1 MSRQKRKLK
10 VLDLFA
16 GAGGFGLGF
25 WLADNFKVICSLE
38 VDKWAVDTLKAN
50 NVEKQKIIQQDI
62 REFKTREQIL
72 SACPSKPDVI
82 IGGPPCQGF
91 SNAGSGRKDKNDP
104 RNSLFRN
111 YAQWVEVL
119 EPKVFIMENVRG
131 LLTGKNEKGEKV
143 IEIIKSAFQAIGYTV
158 KVWELNAANYGVPQ
172 NRERIFIVGNK
183 VGVEISEPPVTH
195 YLPSE
200 KKMLNGK
207 AKTLKQAINVQRAI
221 GDLPKLKAGQGE
233 EETAFKTKPRTDFQ
247 KASRG
252 GIDTLYNHVTM
263 VHTKRVVERY
273 EQILSGLTLEEIPE
287 EFQVRKRNG
296 NGELSETEYNSNYR
310 HLKPDMIAYTIPA
323 SFYSNFVHPKQPR
336 NITSREA
343 ARLQSFPDSYVFKG
357 KRTQISSKLLK
368 QLGKEDENFLSQY
381 NQIGNAVPPLLA
393 KAVAT
398 RIFHFIEET
407 KKMKKRK
414 SQRNS
419 HTHLQATQADTQTK
433 VCKRVC
439 LSQPEKN
446 FNFFSP
452 TL

>member
-1 MSRQKRKLK
+1 MTTTKRKIR

-25 WLADNFKVICSLE
+25 SLANNFKLICSLE

-50 NVEKQKIIQQDI
+50 NYEKQKIIQDDI
-62 REFKTREQIL
+62 RHFKTADQIL
-72 SACPSKPDVI
+72 AVCPSKPDVI

-91 SNAGSGRKDKNDP
+91 SFAGPTKDPKDP
-104 RNSLFRN
+104 RNSLFKN
-111 YAQWVEVL
+111 YVQWVSVL
-119 EPKVFIMENVRG
+119 QPKVFIMENVRG

-143 IEIIKSAFQAIGYTV
+143 IEIIKTAFRALGYTLNI
-158 KVWELNAANYGVPQ
+158 WELNAANYGVPQ

-183 VGVEISEPPVTH
+183 KGIEISEPPITH
-195 YLPSE
+195 YLPTE

-207 AKTLKQAINVQRAI
+207 AKILKRAINVQKAI
-221 GDLPKLKAGQGE
+221 GDLPKLKAGEGV
-233 EETAFKTKPRTDFQ
+233 EETIFSGTPRSEFQ
-247 KASRG
+247 KESRD
-252 GIDTLYNHVTM
+252 IPLLYNHVTM

-273 EQILSGLTLEEIPE
+273 EQILSGLRLEEIPV

-296 NGELSETEYNSNYR
+296 NGDVSVIEYNSNYR

-323 SFYSNFVHPKQPR
+323 SFYSNFIHPKQPR

-343 ARLQSFPDSYVFKG
+343 ARLQSFPDSYIFKG

-393 KAVAT
+393 KAVAE
-398 RIFHFIEET
+398 RIFHFLNEE
-407 KKMKKRK
+407 
-414 SQRNS
+414 
-419 HTHLQATQADTQTK
+419 A
-433 VCKRVC
+433 V
-439 LSQPEKN
+439 
-446 FNFFSP
+446 
-452 TL
+452 